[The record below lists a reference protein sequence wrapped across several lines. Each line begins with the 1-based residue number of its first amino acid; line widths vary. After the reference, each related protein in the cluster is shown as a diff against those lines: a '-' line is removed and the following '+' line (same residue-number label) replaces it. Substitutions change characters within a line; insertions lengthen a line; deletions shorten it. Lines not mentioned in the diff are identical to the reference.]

1 MVLFIERFFIETF
14 QKESKLIKGF
24 KCKLIAYLISKY
36 NQLNRKKEK
45 KEKIIKFNYWYFF
58 IPNLHFLHLHK
69 FNLIIRFFP

>member
-36 NQLNRKKEK
+36 NQLNRKKRK
-45 KEKIIKFNYWYFF
+45 KKKNY
-58 IPNLHFLHLHK
+58 
-69 FNLIIRFFP
+69 